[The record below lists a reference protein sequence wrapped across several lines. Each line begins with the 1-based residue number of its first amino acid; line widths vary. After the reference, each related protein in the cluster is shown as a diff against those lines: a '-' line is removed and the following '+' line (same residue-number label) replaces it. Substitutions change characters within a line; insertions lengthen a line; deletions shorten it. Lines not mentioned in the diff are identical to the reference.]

1 MEETEGNFRYKG
13 EVLANVNWK
22 KRQTPC
28 NLSAV
33 SSVLLRAFWGL
44 EPGRQPLSSEFGG
57 ALKRSSG
64 HPCIYKGYLRSSSH
78 LEEACCWSRGA
89 DISISYFTAFR
100 GMRIARNWAHKILSW
115 KYLTLWR
122 PVLPVFPGT
131 ECLIPDLH
139 PDFLPRVLKVSSC
152 PGQWPNPVGSVGEW
166 HSLLGSRLKFLFK
179 EF

>member
-28 NLSAV
+28 SLSAV

-122 PVLPVFPGT
+122 PVLPVFPRAQSASF
-131 ECLIPDLH
+131 LISTLNS
-139 PDFLPRVLKVSSC
+139 FQGVLEVSSC
-152 PGQWPNPVGSVGEW
+152 SG
-166 HSLLGSRLKFLFK
+166 
-179 EF
+179 